1 MNKDVSEEE
10 MKREKK
16 RYYREYRKNKREK
29 MRKAQQKFWSKKVLE
44 NRQKQNKDIGEEEHK

>member
-16 RYYREYRKNKREK
+16 RYYREYRKNNIEK
-29 MRKAQQKFWSKKVLE
+29 MRKAQQKFWSKKL
-44 NRQKQNKDIGEEEHK
+44 